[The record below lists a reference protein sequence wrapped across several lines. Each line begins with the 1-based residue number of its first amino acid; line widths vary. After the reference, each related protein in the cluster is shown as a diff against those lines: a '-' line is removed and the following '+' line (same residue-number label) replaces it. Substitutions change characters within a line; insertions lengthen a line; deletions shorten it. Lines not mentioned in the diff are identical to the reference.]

1 MRPIDIGILIVVA
14 ILLLL
19 ALRSA
24 IRHYTGKGGGCAA
37 DAPVEA
43 AVPAAAMGML
53 VRAAKIFP
61 RKRLQR
67 VPRPRSCGS
76 RVCTVQTARN
86 PLKKP

>member
-1 MRPIDIGILIVVA
+1 MRPIDIGILIVGA

-24 IRHYTGKGGGCAA
+24 
-37 DAPVEA
+37 VEA

-76 RVCTVQTARN
+76 RVCTVQIARN

>member
-24 IRHYTGKGGGCAA
+24 IRHTRERAADAA

>member
-19 ALRSA
+19 ALRSVITRERA
-24 IRHYTGKGGGCAA
+24 ADAA

>member
-19 ALRSA
+19 HYVRRSVITRERA
-24 IRHYTGKGGGCAA
+24 ADAA

>member
-24 IRHYTGKGGGCAA
+24 IRHYTGKAADAA

-76 RVCTVQTARN
+76 RECTVQTARN
-86 PLKKP
+86 LLKKP

>member
-24 IRHYTGKGGGCAA
+24 DAV
-37 DAPVEA
+37 DAPAEA
-43 AVPAAAMGML
+43 VVPAAAVGML

-86 PLKKP
+86 LLKKL